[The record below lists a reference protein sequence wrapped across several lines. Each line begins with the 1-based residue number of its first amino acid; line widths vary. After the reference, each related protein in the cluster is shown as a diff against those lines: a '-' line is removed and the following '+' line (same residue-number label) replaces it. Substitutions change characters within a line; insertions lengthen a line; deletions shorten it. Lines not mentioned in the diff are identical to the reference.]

1 MNNKLLNLTLQSLPN
16 SIVTEIL
23 CDSNLDGVV
32 LDTEHG
38 YFNNETLVQCIQV
51 ATLMN
56 KKAIVRFTNLNKTLI
71 RMCLDNGCSGVIFS
85 TIETVEQAK
94 LSIEYCKYPKNNG
107 TRGSSLC
114 RENSWGRK
122 EMSNRIPT
130 IIGQI
135 ETKKG
140 VDNLNDLIKLDFDY
154 FLVGPYDLSAS
165 LGCTADWNNDLYK
178 KYLNEIKSKIQED
191 KLGMFLPSIKDI
203 NNYLNN
209 KQISPS
215 LLVWGL
221 DVDFIKTCV
230 ESHIKV

>member
-1 MNNKLLNLTLQSLPN
+1 MNNKSLNLTLQSLPN
-16 SIVTEIL
+16 SVITETL
-23 CDSNLDGVV
+23 CDSKLDGVV
-32 LDTEHG
+32 IDTEHG
-38 YFNNETLVQCIQV
+38 YFNNETLVQCIQI

-56 KKAIVRFTNLNKTLI
+56 KKAIVRFTDLNKTLI
-71 RMCLDNGCSGVIFS
+71 RMCLDNGATGVIFS

-94 LSIEYCKYPKNNG
+94 LAIEYCKYPKHNG

-122 EMSNRIPT
+122 EMSNRIPI

-140 VDNLNDLIKLDFDY
+140 ADNLEDLIKLDFDY
-154 FLVGPYDLSAS
+154 FLIGPYDLSAS
-165 LGCTADWNNDLYK
+165 LGCTADWNNELYK
-178 KYLNEIKSKIQED
+178 KYINYIKSKIPENR
-191 KLGMFLPSIKDI
+191 LGMFLPSIKDI

-209 KQISPS
+209 KSISPS

-221 DVDFIKTCV
+221 DIDFIKTCV
-230 ESHIKV
+230 ESYIKL